1 MVYQQINEKECIQT
15 WYYYVVLILHF
26 LLTIFLYFGWLSNN
40 KIVLQI
46 LFVLIIFC
54 LIMYITLNGCVLTK
68 LERNLSNSDFTV
80 VDPLLK
86 GLGIKIDK
94 KSRYYITL
102 VLYIIT
108 FFMTSYKLYFKKYN
122 IKESLGTNRGDSF
135 SVAARPSMSGTESHE
150 SQASLTRGDR
160 EESSLERD
168 MKRNIVK

>member
-1 MVYQQINEKECIQT
+1 MVYQQINEKECIQK

-46 LFVLIIFC
+46 LFILIIIC

-68 LERNLSNSDFTV
+68 LERKLSNSDFTI

-122 IKESLGTNRGDSF
+122 IKGYLSPDTPPDK
-135 SVAARPSMSGTESHE
+135 SGAIRQMNPVVEK
-150 SQASLTRGDR
+150 G
-160 EESSLERD
+160 
-168 MKRNIVK
+168 I

>member
-1 MVYQQINEKECIQT
+1 MVSQQINEKGSRQT

-46 LFVLIIFC
+46 LFILIIIC
-54 LIMYITLNGCVLTK
+54 LIMYITLNGCILTK
-68 LERNLSNSDFTV
+68 LERKLSNSDFTV

-122 IKESLGTNRGDSF
+122 IKGTPR
-135 SVAARPSMSGTESHE
+135 AIRPSPT
-150 SQASLTRGDR
+150 D
-160 EESSLERD
+160 SLEVSPSDSSVSDGLIEGRLAT
-168 MKRNIVK
+168 